1 VRDWLYDHSATGV
14 MYGAN
19 SSVSATDR
27 EGFMLFLCVVFKK
40 ERKIVKIN
48 YTPKPYKAVENNW
61 CDWMHSRHV
70 RYHGKVRYRN
80 VVYNLD
86 VPVDSQLLM
95 LRLIVDGYVH
105 KVSQD
110 SYVMVHPDY
119 LFINYDPMYNRPQT
133 MSIRTVWLNLKGRLL
148 EIVEEQGVS
157 HVL

>member
-1 VRDWLYDHSATGV
+1 
-14 MYGAN
+14 M
-19 SSVSATDR
+19 
-27 EGFMLFLCVVFKK
+27 
-40 ERKIVKIN
+40 KIT
-48 YTPKPYKAVENNW
+48 YTPKPYKAVQNNW

-105 KVSQD
+105 KIGQD

>member
-1 VRDWLYDHSATGV
+1 VRDWLNDHSATGV

-27 EGFMLFLCVVFKK
+27 EGFMLFLSVGFKK
-40 ERKIVKIN
+40 ERKTMKIN
-48 YTPKPYKAVENNW
+48 YNPKPYVAVQNNW

-70 RYHGKVRYRN
+70 RYHGKVKYRD

-86 VPVDSQLLM
+86 IPIESELLM

-105 KVSQD
+105 KINRD
-110 SYVMVHPDY
+110 SYMMIHPDY
-119 LFINYDPMYNRPQT
+119 LFINYDPMFNRVNI

-148 EIVEEQGVS
+148 EAVEEQGVH

>member
-1 VRDWLYDHSATGV
+1 
-14 MYGAN
+14 
-19 SSVSATDR
+19 
-27 EGFMLFLCVVFKK
+27 MLFLCVVLKK
-40 ERKIVKIN
+40 ERKIMKIN
-48 YTPKPYKAVENNW
+48 YNPKPYKAVQNNW
-61 CDWMHSRHV
+61 CDWMHMRHI

-80 VVYNLD
+80 GIYNLD
-86 VPVDSQLLM
+86 IPADSQLLI

-110 SYVMVHPDY
+110 AYVMIHPDY
-119 LFINYDPMYNRPQT
+119 LFINFDPMFNRPQI